1 VKKLGLIVQGL
12 PYGRRS
18 ARADLDLALA
28 AAALDFRLDV
38 FFLGGAVMQLAARR
52 DAGGALL
59 PRGYR
64 AWASLGEY
72 DGSRV
77 HAEKH
82 WLDFCLEQDI
92 GLLMPVVP
100 MSRPEMSLAWRRCDR
115 VLVN

>member
-1 VKKLGLIVQGL
+1 VKKLALIVRGL

-18 ARADLDLALA
+18 ARSDLDLALA
-28 AAALDFRLDV
+28 AAALDFRVDV

-59 PRGYR
+59 PAGYR
-64 AWASLGEY
+64 AWASLCDNAEF
-72 DGSRV
+72 RV
-77 HAEKH
+77 YAEKC
-82 WLDFCLEQDI
+82 WLDFCVERDI

-100 MSRPEMSLAWRRCDR
+100 LTLEEISSAWRGCDQ